1 MKPLPDNRKTD
12 TPLQM
17 AMVRFDPEWAYE
29 NTKSHYRIGIIPGRH
44 LMFTSVGGDLQPECA
59 SKAIQVL
66 ERLLATE
73 HFTNSR
79 YIRIADFSGV
89 VKLPI
94 NTRLLYAN
102 ALNKLHSKYNCQAEI
117 TYICGASLL
126 LRTMLRSI
134 ASYVKQHL
142 VFVPTVDEAFDL
154 INKKSVISAE
164 QQKLELITITRQ
176 DMNDF
181 AEICGQILLDDTYSV
196 DENRNFL
203 CSDHPL
209 HELYKIV
216 SVLNSDLREL
226 QRSEREQKCQIEA
239 ALENARSL
247 NLSLEEEKKNAQKNE
262 EIQRILIE
270 SLKKARKEAEIA
282 SKAKSEFLAN
292 MSHEIRTPLHGVIGM
307 TELLL
312 ETRLDSQQR
321 SYSSTAYVSARQLHQ
336 LINHILDFS
345 KIESGQLDKETS
357 ALDIKA
363 ICSEIFSLLNDN
375 ALKKGLLL
383 TVNIADG
390 IPGTL
395 LGYPV
400 YLQQALINLVQ
411 NAIKFTYK
419 GEVTLSIEPVSDTP
433 EKIFLRIAVRDTGI
447 GIPEA
452 QKDLVFQRFTQL
464 DSSATRKEGGAGL
477 GLAIT
482 TKLVE
487 FMGGQLN
494 LESKE
499 NIGSEFWFTLPF
511 VKTSEETK
519 KPSIGVGQ
527 PVKNPELPPE
537 AAEKPQ
543 FSGES
548 DLQGKTRLLLVED
561 NIINQ
566 KVAAAML
573 SKLNFSVDTATN
585 GIEALDALKT
595 NDYALV
601 IMDLQMPVMGGLEAV
616 KAIRNRETGI
626 ADPDIPVIAM
636 TANATQED
644 KDECLN
650 AGMNAFI
657 TKPVMMQDLQDV
669 LKIWIPGFRS

>member
-1 MKPLPDNRKTD
+1 MIPLPDNRKTSG
-12 TPLQM
+12 PVNM
-17 AMVRFDPEWAYE
+17 AMVQFNPEWAYE
-29 NTKSHYRIGIIPGRH
+29 NSKAYYRIGIIPGRH
-44 LMFTSVGGDLQPECA
+44 LMFTSLGGDLQPECA
-59 SKAIQVL
+59 SKAIQAL
-66 ERLLATE
+66 ERLLNTE

-94 NTRLLYAN
+94 NSRLLYAN

-126 LRTMLRSI
+126 FRTMLRSI

-142 VFVPTVDEAFDL
+142 VFVPAIEDAFDL
-154 INKKSVISAE
+154 INRKSVISAE
-164 QQKLELITITRQ
+164 QHKLEVITITRQ
-176 DMNDF
+176 EMNDF

-196 DENRNFL
+196 DENRSFL

-209 HELYKIV
+209 HELYKII

-239 ALENARSL
+239 ALENARNL

-270 SLKKARKEAEIA
+270 SLRKARKEAEIA

-312 ETRLDSQQR
+312 ETELDSQQR
-321 SYSSTAYVSARQLHQ
+321 SYSNTAYVSARQLHQ

-357 ALDIKA
+357 LLDIKA

-383 TVNIADG
+383 TIS
-390 IPGTL
+390 IPEEIPEAL

-411 NAIKFTYK
+411 NAIKFTYR
-419 GEVTLSIEPVSDTP
+419 GEVVVNIEAVSETP
-433 EKIFLRIAVRDTGI
+433 EKLILRIAVRDTGI

-452 QKDLVFQRFTQL
+452 QKELVFQRFTQL

-487 FMGGQLN
+487 FMGGKLN
-494 LESKE
+494 LKSTE
-499 NIGSEFWFTLPF
+499 NTGSEFWFTLPF
-511 VKTSEETK
+511 MKTTEETK
-519 KPSIGVGQ
+519 KASVAVTQ
-527 PVKNPELPPE
+527 PPKNSEQP
-537 AAEKPQ
+537 
-543 FSGES
+543 GES
-548 DLQGKTRLLLVED
+548 PESRPSEARGLKNKTRLLLVED

-573 SKLNFSVDTATN
+573 SKLDFSVDTATN
-585 GIEALDALKT
+585 GIEALEALKT

-616 KAIRNRETGI
+616 KAIRNPETGI
-626 ADPDIPVIAM
+626 GNPDIPVVAM

-669 LKIWIPGFRS
+669 LKKWVPRFGC